1 MKFLFKNVGLFG
13 FFVVNALM
21 FNFGIVIVDVFI
33 LLPFKKRGFSFFFI
47 LELKLLPLFKLL
59 LSRVPLFKLLL
70 SRAPLFKLLLSRVPL
85 FPLFPLFTVV
95 ESGPVVQIVHIVVES
110 GPVQVIHQ
118 VHVIIKR
125 VFLDL
130 FRLNRP

>member
-1 MKFLFKNVGLFG
+1 MWFFV

-85 FPLFPLFTVV
+85 FPVV
-95 ESGPVVQIVHIVVES
+95 PIVQIVPIVPIVQIVVES
-110 GPVQVIHQ
+110 GPVQVINQ